1 MKKLLAL
8 ALVLLMALSCT
19 AFASENAGLA
29 NTDPNSILAANEL
42 VELSLLMRGDSNK
55 IAKDDFWFF
64 QFCEKFM
71 NVKFNAE
78 AVDSSVFYEKLNI
91 IMSTDSMPDM
101 VMASATIWQNDMMTW
116 GQLDGMFLPIDQYAE
131 YCPKYMAEIQ
141 KQPRLVN
148 VVTTPDGHMYG
159 FSNIRVVNEGQSMGI
174 FTVTNTEWLER
185 LGMDMPTTLD
195 EFYDM
200 LIAFRD
206 EDANGDGDPNNEIPW
221 QASYN
226 SGYPERIFVNWAF
239 GYNGYRWDEVDST
252 THEGYFSPYTPRY
265 REVIEFMAKCYQEG
279 LIQTTKAEGVEGSTF
294 MSGDNG
300 SNTAFGQTN
309 TDYTY
314 YGFSV
319 DVGREQLTGNKDL
332 YSSYSAQIPV
342 VVDDTITRT
351 TWMGL
356 PIDLFT
362 WTISAKTQYPEVCV
376 KFCDT
381 WYDPYMALLYAWG
394 PEYGTEYDL
403 FGNGWVYDA
412 EKQSISY
419 PANVDNVSG
428 FSGEK
433 NTIMDGASFGLE
445 TGTAMA
451 YYFADSYNWKKGW
464 NEEEARWQATL
475 AENNTPYEDFEYFDN
490 IYMSEEDTEY
500 FNKYKTPLQNYM
512 MAQEALFI
520 SGERSMD
527 EFDDYMAEL
536 DAMGGKE
543 FNDFLGEKMAEY
555 FASAN

>member
-42 VELSLLMRGDSNK
+42 VELSLLMRGDSAK

-148 VVTTPDGHMYG
+148 VVTTPNGHMYG

-319 DVGREQLTGNKDL
+319 DVGREQLTGNKD
-332 YSSYSAQIPV
+332 
-342 VVDDTITRT
+342 
-351 TWMGL
+351 
-356 PIDLFT
+356 
-362 WTISAKTQYPEVCV
+362 C
-376 KFCDT
+376 
-381 WYDPYMALLYAWG
+381 
-394 PEYGTEYDL
+394 
-403 FGNGWVYDA
+403 
-412 EKQSISY
+412 
-419 PANVDNVSG
+419 
-428 FSGEK
+428 
-433 NTIMDGASFGLE
+433 
-445 TGTAMA
+445 TAA
-451 YYFADSYNWKKGW
+451 
-464 NEEEARWQATL
+464 
-475 AENNTPYEDFEYFDN
+475 
-490 IYMSEEDTEY
+490 
-500 FNKYKTPLQNYM
+500 TPL
-512 MAQEALFI
+512 
-520 SGERSMD
+520 RSRSSLMTPSPVP
-527 EFDDYMAEL
+527 
-536 DAMGGKE
+536 
-543 FNDFLGEKMAEY
+543 LGWASRSTCSPGPSAPRPSTPK
-555 FASAN
+555 FASSSATPGMIPTWLCCMLGAPSTAPSTTCSATAGSTMLRSSPSPIRPMLTT